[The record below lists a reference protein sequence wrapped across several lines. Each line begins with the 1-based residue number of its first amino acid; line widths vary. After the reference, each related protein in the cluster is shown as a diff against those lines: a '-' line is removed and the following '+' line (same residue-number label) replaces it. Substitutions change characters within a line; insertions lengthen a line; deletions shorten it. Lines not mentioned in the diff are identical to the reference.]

1 MEDHTKY
8 PYKHTDQISS
18 KLVGKG
24 QAEKRRKLS
33 QDGRFQAVSVQEAVS
48 FAMEHQKGNA
58 TKRNANHVQE
68 GRNGN
73 VLPEKIDGKE
83 EVSLNDFDLSDAS
96 LNSAPSAFSRSNDSI
111 RAEFE
116 TTDAHD
122 DTENGNTNVEQNIIE
137 KDFDTADN
145 KQTNV
150 TTSLKHDTGNHEP
163 EETMKQE
170 SDPLT
175 EKEDFDMTVSKQTH
189 VATSVEKDDKVKLE
203 CKETTKEERDPLED
217 EDSSS
222 ESSSTSSSSSNES
235 SSTSSSSSDS
245 STSAPSDTM
254 EEETAGADSNMD
266 DYEHP
271 KIHVDFNGIVGLHES
286 SQPEKIAPSFIPE
299 AIKANKQTNTD
310 SSMKNVETTGEKD
323 DETTASSSSDGCSS
337 SSNSASSSSSSD
349 SSSALTT
356 VSETIAKKAEEST
369 AFISPLLQANPASG
383 DDDTPED
390 SPKIKLANPASGDDD
405 APEASP
411 ETSSD
416 DDSTGISSSSSE
428 SSSSSSSSS
437 SSDDSI
443 SENETELSTKET
455 TPTAVACTPPAP
467 VSLSPKANSTAGRPR
482 RRAPLLAPDR
492 KIVISTKRF
501 SL

>member
-1 MEDHTKY
+1 
-8 PYKHTDQISS
+8 
-18 KLVGKG
+18 
-24 QAEKRRKLS
+24 
-33 QDGRFQAVSVQEAVS
+33 
-48 FAMEHQKGNA
+48 
-58 TKRNANHVQE
+58 
-68 GRNGN
+68 
-73 VLPEKIDGKE
+73 
-83 EVSLNDFDLSDAS
+83 

-116 TTDAHD
+116 TPDAHD
-122 DTENGNTNVEQNIIE
+122 DTENGNTNVEQNNIE

-163 EETMKQE
+163 EETMKEE

-175 EKEDFDMTVSKQTH
+175 EKEDFDTTVSKQTH
-189 VATSVEKDDKVKLE
+189 VATSVEKDDKVKRE

-217 EDSSS
+217 EDSS
-222 ESSSTSSSSSNES
+222 NE

-245 STSAPSDTM
+245 STSAPSDTV
-254 EEETAGADSNMD
+254 EEETAGVDSNMD

-286 SQPEKIAPSFIPE
+286 SQPEKIAPSLIPE

-310 SSMKNVETTGEKD
+310 SSMKNVETTGEQD
-323 DETTASSSSDGCSS
+323 DESTASSSSDGCSS

-349 SSSALTT
+349 SSSASTT

-369 AFISPLLQANPASG
+369 AFISPLLQANPAIG

-411 ETSSD
+411 ETNSD

>member
-18 KLVGKG
+18 KIVGKG
-24 QAEKRRKLS
+24 QVEKRRKLS
-33 QDGRFQAVSVQEAVS
+33 QDGHFQAVSVQEAVS

-58 TKRNANHVQE
+58 TQRNATHVQG

-96 LNSAPSAFSRSNDSI
+96 FSSAPSAFSRSDDSI
-111 RAEFE
+111 RAAEIE
-116 TTDAHD
+116 TPDAHD
-122 DTENGNTNVEQNIIE
+122 DTENGNTNVEQNNIE

-150 TTSLKHDTGNHEP
+150 TTSLKDDTGNYEP
-163 EETMKQE
+163 EETMKEE
-170 SDPLT
+170 SYPLK
-175 EKEDFDMTVSKQTH
+175 EKEDFDTTVSKRTH
-189 VATSVEKDDKVKLE
+189 VATSVEKDDKAKRE
-203 CKETTKEERDPLED
+203 CKETTKEERDALED
-217 EDSSS
+217 ED
-222 ESSSTSSSSSNES
+222 SSNES

-245 STSAPSDTM
+245 STSAPSGTV

-266 DYEHP
+266 DYEHS
-271 KIHVDFNGIVGLHES
+271 KIHVDFNGIVGIHES
-286 SQPEKIAPSFIPE
+286 SQPEKIAPSLVPE
-299 AIKANKQTNTD
+299 AVEANKQTNTD
-310 SSMKNVETTGEKD
+310 CSMKNVETTGEQD
-323 DETTASSSSDGCSS
+323 DESTASSSSNGCSS
-337 SSNSASSSSSSD
+337 SSNSASSSFSSD
-349 SSSALTT
+349 SSSSTT
-356 VSETIAKKAEEST
+356 VSETKVKKAEMST

-383 DDDTPED
+383 DDDAPED

-411 ETSSD
+411 ETNSD

-443 SENETELSTKET
+443 VENEAELSTKET
-455 TPTAVACTPPAP
+455 TPTAVACTPPVP
-467 VSLSPKANSTAGRPR
+467 VSLSPKANSTAGRPH